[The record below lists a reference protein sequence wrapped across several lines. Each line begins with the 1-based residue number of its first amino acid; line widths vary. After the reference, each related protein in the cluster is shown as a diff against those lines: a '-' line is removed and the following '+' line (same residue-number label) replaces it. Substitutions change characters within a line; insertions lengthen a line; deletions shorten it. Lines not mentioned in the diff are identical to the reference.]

1 MEENLDEEL
10 FRHLMMA
17 ARKTG
22 MQMRRGPQGPEP
34 GPGCEPPERM
44 GMGPGPEL
52 PGMRFMGHGPQV
64 PPEFRG
70 PHGPE
75 GHGPG
80 MMRPPLSREFV
91 LMLVAKKPEGIHQ
104 KEISEQMHIN
114 PSSVSELIDKLED
127 DGYLE
132 RRTDPSDRRATLLVL
147 TEKGTAR
154 AAEVEDERSARIG
167 GLFEQLSEAEKKTLN
182 DLLVRLIGSDSRPEE
197 E

>member
-1 MEENLDEEL
+1 MSENMDDEL
-10 FRHLMMA
+10 FCHLMTA
-17 ARKTG
+17 ARRARN
-22 MQMRRGPQGPEP
+22 QMHQLHGPQEP
-34 GPGCEPPERM
+34 GPDCMPPERM

-70 PHGPE
+70 PRGPE

-91 LMLVAKKPEGIHQ
+91 LMLVARKPEGIHQ
-104 KEISEQMHIN
+104 KEISEQMRIN

-132 RRTDPSDRRATLLVL
+132 RRTDPADRRATLLML
-147 TEKGTAR
+147 TEKGAAR

-167 GLFEQLSEAEKKTLN
+167 KLFETLSEAEKKTL
-182 DLLVRLIGSDSRPEE
+182 DALLIKLIGAEQE
-197 E
+197 AE